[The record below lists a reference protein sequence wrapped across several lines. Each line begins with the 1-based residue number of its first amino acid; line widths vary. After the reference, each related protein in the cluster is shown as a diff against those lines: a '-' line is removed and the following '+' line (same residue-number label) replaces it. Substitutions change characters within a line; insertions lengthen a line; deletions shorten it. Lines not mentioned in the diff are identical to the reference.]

1 MSETENPP
9 KKKGKGKKIF
19 VLLGSLALLGGGG
32 GAALY
37 ASNVGLIGGGGNAA
51 PPEPER
57 PSLVLRE
64 GVSESEAARYY
75 SRTGDKRVDGTKFQ
89 ASYYPLTEQ
98 FTSNLRD
105 DSGMVQLGLGVS
117 TFYDES
123 VLENVKL
130 HEMAIRSAVL
140 LVLTE
145 QDSTILATAQGKEA
159 LKQRLRAAVNEVLKK
174 KEGFGGIDEVYFT
187 SLVIQ

>member
-1 MSETENPP
+1 MSDTEKSP

-19 VLLGSLALLGGGG
+19 LLLGSLILLGGGG

-37 ASNVGLIGGGGNAA
+37 ASNAGLIGGGGHA

-64 GVSESEAARYY
+64 GVSDSEAARYF

-105 DSGMVQLGLGVS
+105 DSGMVQVGLGVS

-123 VLENVKL
+123 VLENVKT

-145 QDSTILATAQGKEA
+145 QDSTILSSAQGKEA
-159 LKQRLRAAVNEVLKK
+159 LKQRLRSAVNEVLKK
-174 KEGFGGIDEVYFT
+174 KEGFGGIDEVHFT

>member
-1 MSETENPP
+1 MSDTETPQ

-19 VLLGSLALLGGGG
+19 LLLGGLALLGGGG

-37 ASNVGLIGGGGNAA
+37 ASNAGLIGGGGNGPA
-51 PPEPER
+51 EPER
-57 PSLVLRE
+57 PNLVLRD
-64 GVSESEAARYY
+64 GVSETEAARHF
-75 SRTGDKRVDGTKFQ
+75 SRTGDKRVDGTKFV
-89 ASYYPLTEQ
+89 ASYYPLTES

-105 DSGMVQLGLGVS
+105 DSGMVQVGLGVS

-123 VLENVKL
+123 VLENVKT

-145 QDSTILATAQGKEA
+145 QDSTVLSTGQGKEA